1 MRQAAFLV
9 AVRSRLD
16 SLFRKRTGGVS
27 RRRRL
32 ILGALAVGLSSGLVL
47 IAFSRIPAGTALELR
62 TLDLLFLLRGP
73 LAPPESVVIVGID
86 EESPPVQHLRW
97 PWPRR
102 YHARLLDTLRAA
114 GAKVVAFDLL
124 FDQPSTTADDLAF
137 EHALVRAGNVVLAAD
152 LAFRETQQV
161 QEAYALEPLPRL
173 ASAARA
179 LGMVPIPA
187 DPDQYLRSAKF
198 TFLRRSA
205 FALEVARLSLPDGA
219 LQLTAGGDRLLMGGK
234 EVPVL
239 RPGRM
244 LINYLGPAQTV
255 ATVPFG
261 EVLGMDAAK
270 AKQVF
275 QDKIVLVGRAPLSLL
290 DLRRLMTDTFA
301 TPFLHTSKTYMPG
314 IEVHANILATILE
327 RRFIAPIPST
337 THAVLS
343 LVWGALLGLA
353 MIGMRPLRGGLLGLV
368 TMPIPLLAAYRL
380 FSRNLIWL
388 PWAGLSLE
396 VGLVYAGVLLVRHL
410 LTARDLAYLRRA
422 FQYYVHPAVIEKI
435 VANPESLKLGGDT
448 VYGTILFADLKG
460 FTTFSERVSPET
472 LVSFLNEYLTAGTD
486 VILQHQGTLSRYIGD
501 AIMALW
507 GAPVPVA
514 EHARLAC
521 EAALELQQEV
531 ARRNPEWTARGLPT
545 FEVRIGVHTGQM
557 VVGNV
562 GSRERFDYTAMGD
575 AVNLASRLEG
585 LCKTLGVGILI
596 SEATRKEGDI
606 AAREL
611 ALVRVVGRA
620 EPVRVFEPLA
630 QGADLEMVRLF
641 EQGVA
646 AYRSRAIGEAI
657 ERFDEVLQRAS
668 GDEPTL
674 LYLGRCRLLL
684 REPPPPVWDGV
695 FEFGVK

>member
-1 MRQAAFLV
+1 M
-9 AVRSRLD
+9 VRPFSRILY
-16 SLFRKRTGGVS
+16 SLNLFIRKRTGGVS

-32 ILGALAVGLSSGLVL
+32 ILGGLGVGLTSGLVL
-47 IAFSRIPAGTALELR
+47 IAFSRLPAGTALELR

-73 LAPPESVVIVGID
+73 LVPPESVVIVGID
-86 EESPPVQHLRW
+86 EESPPVPHLRW

-124 FDQPSTTADDLAF
+124 FDQPSTTADDLAL
-137 EHALVRAGNVVLAAD
+137 ERALVRARNVVLAGD
-152 LAFRETQQV
+152 LAFRETQQA
-161 QEAYALEPLPRL
+161 QEAYTLEPVPRF
-173 ASAARA
+173 AAAARA
-179 LGMVPIPA
+179 IGMVPIPA
-187 DPDQYLRSAKF
+187 DPDQYLRSVKF
-198 TFLRRSA
+198 TFLRRPA
-205 FALEVARLSLPDGA
+205 FALEVARLSLPEGA
-219 LQLTAGGDRLLMGGK
+219 LQLTAGGDRLLIGGK

-244 LINYLGPAQTV
+244 LINYLGPSQTV
-255 ATVPFG
+255 TTVPFDKAM
-261 EVLGMDAAK
+261 GMDAAQ

-275 QDKIVLVGRAPLSLL
+275 MNKIVLVGRAPLSLL

-314 IEVHANILATILE
+314 IEIHANILATILE

-337 THAVLS
+337 THAVLA
-343 LVWGALLGLA
+343 VAWGAVLGLA
-353 MIGMRPLRGGLLGLV
+353 MVGMRPLPGGLLGLA
-368 TMPIPLLAAYRL
+368 TLPIPLLAAYRL
-380 FSRNLIWL
+380 FSGSLIWL

-396 VGLVYAGVLLVRHL
+396 VGVVYAGVLLVRHL
-410 LTARDLAYLRRA
+410 VTARDLVYLRRA

-435 VANPESLKLGGDT
+435 VANPEALKLGGDA

-486 VILQHQGTLSRYIGD
+486 VILQHRGTLSRYIGD

-521 EAALELQQEV
+521 EAALKLQQEV

-545 FEVRIGVHTGQM
+545 FQVRVGVHTGQM

-585 LCKTLGVGILI
+585 LCKSYGLGILI
-596 SEATRKEGDI
+596 SEATQKEAGMAVREIDL
-606 AAREL
+606 ARVL
-611 ALVRVVGRA
+611 GRA
-620 EPVRVFEPLA
+620 EAVRIFEPLSPE
-630 QGADLEMVRLF
+630 ADLEMVRLF

-646 AYRSRAIGEAI
+646 DYRSRAFGEAI
-657 ERFDEVLQRAS
+657 ERFGEVLQRAP
-668 GDEPTL
+668 GDEPARIFL
-674 LYLGRCRLLL
+674 ARCELLL
-684 REPPPPVWDGV
+684 REPPPPDWDGV
-695 FEFGVK
+695 FQAGVK